1 MRLKFL
7 LSKEQIQKTAEATGD
22 LAGNSV
28 IVTYVH
34 DKETPK
40 ERYISTM
47 KRQEAIDELIL
58 TQYKN
63 SKQNNSETTTN
74 KNDKEIPREIPKKDI
89 YVQKKDKKI
98 LIN

>member
-7 LSKEQIQKTAEATGD
+7 LPKEQIQKTAEATGD
-22 LAGNSV
+22 LTGNSV
-28 IVTYVH
+28 TVTYEH

-58 TQYKN
+58 T
-63 SKQNNSETTTN
+63 
-74 KNDKEIPREIPKKDI
+74 
-89 YVQKKDKKI
+89 
-98 LIN
+98 

>member
-1 MRLKFL
+1 MHQRLDHAKKSATNAL
-7 LSKEQIQKTAEATGD
+7 KASNRVIQKAAEATGD

-58 TQYKN
+58 T
-63 SKQNNSETTTN
+63 
-74 KNDKEIPREIPKKDI
+74 
-89 YVQKKDKKI
+89 
-98 LIN
+98 